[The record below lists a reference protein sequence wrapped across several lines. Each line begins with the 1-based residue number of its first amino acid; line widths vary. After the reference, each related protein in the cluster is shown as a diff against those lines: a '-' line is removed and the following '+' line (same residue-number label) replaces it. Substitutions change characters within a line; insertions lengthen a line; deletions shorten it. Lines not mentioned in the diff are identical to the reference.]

1 MLQLTHIPLVG
12 WNMNVV
18 GRMKDASWTSWLLL
32 GTMQ

>member
-12 WNMNVV
+12 WNMDV